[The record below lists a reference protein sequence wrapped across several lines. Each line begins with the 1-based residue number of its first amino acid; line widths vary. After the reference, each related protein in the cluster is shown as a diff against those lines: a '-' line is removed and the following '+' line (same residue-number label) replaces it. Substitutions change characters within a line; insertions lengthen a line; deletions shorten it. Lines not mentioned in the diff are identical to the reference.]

1 VFDWC
6 SVSDQIGRRP
16 RLVDLQILRAVA
28 AALVVWAHGIDV
40 SLLAEKGKPL
50 LAYGHLENFG
60 AFGVDLFFVLSG
72 YIITVSSERTDRNW
86 FQFATD
92 RFIRIAPIFYIL
104 SLPWIVRAMLAPDH
118 SWLPFV
124 PTFFFWPIV
133 DGRYIE
139 PFLSVGWT
147 LSFEVLF
154 YSAMAASIFL
164 RAWSSRP
171 AVLVIAFF
179 LATMSTRGLFHTA
192 VLDFLGN
199 PIILEF
205 LFGIGISMMLQL
217 TGPNRRLA
225 VGISVLVVL
234 ALTYQLIFGFSGIS
248 ESKFIQSGE
257 LSLRR
262 AIVWGLPAAGIVYA
276 TLLFGNPSSEG
287 SLKRFL
293 AFLGDASYSIYL
305 AHLLVMAVF
314 KVLQAR
320 GLVSGDPLIILS
332 ILCSLFAGSLSFLFI
347 EKPTIDFLKR
357 LRRQSHF
364 RGSGMRVPRDLP
376 SY

>member
-1 VFDWC
+1 MFDWC

-28 AALVVWAHGIDV
+28 AVLVVWAHGIDV
-40 SLLAEKGKPL
+40 SLLAVEGKPL
-50 LAYGHLENFG
+50 LAYGHQENFG

-72 YIITVSSERTDRNW
+72 YIIAVSSERTDRNW
-86 FQFATD
+86 FEFATD

-164 RAWSSRP
+164 RAWVSRP

-179 LATMSTRGLFHTA
+179 LATMSTRALFHTA

-234 ALTYQLIFGFSGIS
+234 ALTYQLIFGFGGIS

-364 RGSGMRVPRDLP
+364 RGSGMKVPRDLP

>member
-1 VFDWC
+1 
-6 SVSDQIGRRP
+6 
-16 RLVDLQILRAVA
+16 
-28 AALVVWAHGIDV
+28 
-40 SLLAEKGKPL
+40 
-50 LAYGHLENFG
+50 
-60 AFGVDLFFVLSG
+60 
-72 YIITVSSERTDRNW
+72 
-86 FQFATD
+86 
-92 RFIRIAPIFYIL
+92 
-104 SLPWIVRAMLAPDH
+104 
-118 SWLPFV
+118 
-124 PTFFFWPIV
+124 
-133 DGRYIE
+133 
-139 PFLSVGWT
+139 
-147 LSFEVLF
+147 
-154 YSAMAASIFL
+154 
-164 RAWSSRP
+164 
-171 AVLVIAFF
+171 VIAFF
-179 LATMSTRGLFHTA
+179 LATMSTRALFQTA

-234 ALTYQLIFGFSGIS
+234 ALTYQLIFGFGGIS

-276 TLLFGNPSSEG
+276 TLLFGNPSSGG

-347 EKPTIDFLKR
+347 EKPTTDFLKR
-357 LRRQSHF
+357 LRQSHF
-364 RGSGMRVPRDLP
+364 RGSGMKVPRDLP

>member
-1 VFDWC
+1 MFDWC

-28 AALVVWAHGIDV
+28 AALVVWAHGVDV

-92 RFIRIAPIFYIL
+92 RLIRIAPIFYIL
-104 SLPWIVRAMLAPDH
+104 SLPWIVRAMLTPDH
-118 SWLPFV
+118 SWLPFF

-164 RAWSSRP
+164 RTWVSRP

-179 LATMSTRGLFHTA
+179 LAAMSTRALFHTA

-234 ALTYQLIFGFSGIS
+234 VLTYQLIFGFGGIS
-248 ESKFIQSGE
+248 ESKFIQGGE

-287 SLKRFL
+287 SLRRFL

-305 AHLLVMAVF
+305 VHLLVMAVF
-314 KVLQAR
+314 KALQAR
-320 GLVSGDPLIILS
+320 GLVLGDPLIILS

-364 RGSGMRVPRDLP
+364 RGSGMRVPRDVPL
-376 SY
+376 S